1 MWGWHSVKDIL
12 VPFPR
17 PSDFHLLLRIPW
29 QYLGILILSLGVHL
43 SLLLLLQA
51 TLLHERAHHVLV
63 VGSGDNMHGE
73 EAYGRAGAHALG
85 EDTCMENLQLQHLLV
100 HDADHVVVA
109 GRDMGSFQ
117 LRVNEVMGA
126 VDELL
131 LGDVHMVEVG
141 DERRWPGYKD
151 H

>member
-1 MWGWHSVKDIL
+1 MHHL
-12 VPFPR
+12 V
-17 PSDFHLLLRIPW
+17 
-29 QYLGILILSLGVHL
+29 
-43 SLLLLLQA
+43 
-51 TLLHERAHHVLV
+51 E
-63 VGSGDNMHGE
+63 HG
-73 EAYGRAGAHALG
+73 
-85 EDTCMENLQLQHLLV
+85 
-100 HDADHVVVA
+100 ADHVAVA
-109 GRDMGSFQ
+109 GRGKGSFQ